1 MATRE
6 LGRRGWG
13 GGGGLRWESSG
24 HPRFPRL
31 SGKEEALCR
40 LQEENR
46 RLSLEQ
52 ERVSMAD
59 GGWTDRR
66 AAGQKWGAGGG
77 DGPSCQGPR
86 AGGLPSLVA
95 PTAGRRAMVGR
106 LGWTRM
112 GLEGAGTPGD

>member
-59 GGWTDRR
+59 GGGQTNRQRDGSGELAGGMVR
-66 AAGQKWGAGGG
+66 AA
-77 DGPSCQGPR
+77 R
-86 AGGLPSLVA
+86 A
-95 PTAGRRAMVGR
+95 
-106 LGWTRM
+106 
-112 GLEGAGTPGD
+112 LEQAVSPAR